1 MLSRY
6 RKGTLVTKVQLHT
19 QKNFIRKTWD
29 FLNSFETIDF
39 SPQRRYPMPLGL
51 CTKHFEQ
58 FVIAGYQPLCK
69 CTKIT
74 LRTILLLPPHLFL
87 NACVAIYASLCV
99 FRTACTVTPL
109 RNTLFAFWYSKV

>member
-1 MLSRY
+1 MFSRY

-29 FLNSFETIDF
+29 FLNSFETIYF
-39 SPQRRYPMPLGL
+39 SLQRKYPMPLGL

-58 FVIAGYQPLCK
+58 FVIAIYQPLCK

-74 LRTILLLPPHLFL
+74 LHTIMLQPPHLFL
-87 NACVAIYASLCV
+87 YGRVVIFVCL
-99 FRTACTVTPL
+99 
-109 RNTLFAFWYSKV
+109 